1 MSVDLKNFLEA
12 SGLGILYDTF
22 VADDIDL
29 TLAKMLTESDLIEL
43 GLSIGQRK
51 RFVLAIASLAQT
63 DAAPEEVVPERRQ
76 ITVLFA
82 DLVGSTHLSE
92 IMDAEDLREYLMLYR
107 QACVD
112 VCRANNGHIAF
123 QQGDGITVFFGYP
136 TASEHD
142 AEDAVRAGLAI
153 VQAVRAID
161 ANATVKLQVRVGVA
175 TGTVIVGDVAK
186 DGMMEQDLAVG
197 ESLNLAARLQTF
209 AAPDEVIVADATQ
222 RLAGAIF
229 AYQTPTV
236 EILKGFADPVKV

>member
-123 QQGDGITVFFGYP
+123 QQGDGITVFSAIRRP
-136 TASEHD
+136 ASMMPKM
-142 AEDAVRAGLAI
+142 RFGLAW
-153 VQAVRAID
+153 RSC
-161 ANATVKLQVRVGVA
+161 RR
-175 TGTVIVGDVAK
+175 
-186 DGMMEQDLAVG
+186 
-197 ESLNLAARLQTF
+197 S
-209 AAPDEVIVADATQ
+209 APLM
-222 RLAGAIF
+222 RM
-229 AYQTPTV
+229 P
-236 EILKGFADPVKV
+236 P